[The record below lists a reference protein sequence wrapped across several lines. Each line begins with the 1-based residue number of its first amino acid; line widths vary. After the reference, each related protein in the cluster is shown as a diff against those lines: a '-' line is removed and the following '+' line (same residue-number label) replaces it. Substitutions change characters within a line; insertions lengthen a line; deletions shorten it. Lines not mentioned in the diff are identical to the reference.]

1 MILPGLPELVIDDDV
16 VTTVSVDDGDIIVT
30 THRNI
35 DVVTASGD
43 CNGSSMIIPD
53 MKLVGS
59 DEWWRE
65 FWGDRWI
72 LVVLMIVAMWLLL
85 EVAKLVKGMYLCFLI
100 GYV

>member
-1 MILPGLPELVIDDDV
+1 MMLLQQLVLMMEILF
-16 VTTVSVDDGDIIVT
+16 T

-72 LVVLMIVAMWLLL
+72 LVVLMMFAM
-85 EVAKLVKGMYLCFLI
+85 
-100 GYV
+100 